1 MVTKKLA
8 LAAVF
13 VPTLLSSLSVYATP
27 AKQPNVLVIVA
38 DDLGFSD
45 IQPFGGEISTPNL
58 KKLASEGAV
67 LSNFHAGPTCSV
79 TRSML
84 LTGNDSHQA
93 GLGSMAEFLQPEQ
106 KDKSGYEGR
115 LNHRVM
121 TLAEILKPEGYASF
135 VTGKWHL
142 GATEDSHAKARG
154 FDRSFTLMPGGA
166 AHMDASQMFPGNYKA
181 RYFED
186 GKETT
191 LPTKFYSSDFFT
203 TKMISYLTHDRKKG
217 STILWLSCIYS
228 TTLAFTSTR

>member
-1 MVTKKLA
+1 MVNQKLA
-8 LAAVF
+8 LVALF
-13 VPTLLSSLSVYATP
+13 LPTLLCNLPIHAAPT
-27 AKQPNVLVIVA
+27 KQPNVLVIVA

-45 IQPFGGEISTPNL
+45 TQPFGGEISTPNL
-58 KKLASEGAV
+58 KKLAKDGTV

-106 KDKSGYEGR
+106 KGKPGYEGR
-115 LNHRVM
+115 LNNRVI
-121 TLAEILKPEGYASF
+121 TLAEILKPQGYASF

-142 GATEDSHAKARG
+142 GATEDSNAKARG

-181 RYFED
+181 RYLED
-186 GKETT
+186 GKDVTS
-191 LPTKFYSSDFFT
+191 PKDFYSSDFFT
-203 TKMISYLTHDRKKG
+203 SKRLCCTKI
-217 STILWLSCIYS
+217 
-228 TTLAFTSTR
+228 